1 METLTQIGQMLGT
14 YGVSAVI
21 VIIFLWDYVANK
33 KKNTENQETIK
44 TTLEVVKESTTT
56 ISNCLIEMQQ
66 TNLNTAKS
74 LELLQRQMENTD
86 KKIDILLEGRNYKMS
101 NKVYDVLKWITLVFL
116 PALTTLTGAI
126 LTTFNVGC
134 TDIVLTIMTAVTTF
148 MGAVLGISNINYNK
162 DKE

>member
-33 KKNTENQETIK
+33 KKNVENQETIK

-86 KKIDILLEGRNYKMS
+86 KKIDILLEGRNIK
-101 NKVYDVLKWITLVFL
+101 
-116 PALTTLTGAI
+116 
-126 LTTFNVGC
+126 
-134 TDIVLTIMTAVTTF
+134 
-148 MGAVLGISNINYNK
+148 
-162 DKE
+162 

>member
-1 METLTQIGQMLGT
+1 METLAQIGQMLGT

-33 KKNTENQETIK
+33 KKNVENQETIK
-44 TTLEVVKESTTT
+44 TTLAVVKESTTT

-86 KKIDILLEGRNYKMS
+86 KKIDILLEGRK
-101 NKVYDVLKWITLVFL
+101 
-116 PALTTLTGAI
+116 
-126 LTTFNVGC
+126 
-134 TDIVLTIMTAVTTF
+134 
-148 MGAVLGISNINYNK
+148 
-162 DKE
+162 

>member
-86 KKIDILLEGRNYKMS
+86 KKIDILLE
-101 NKVYDVLKWITLVFL
+101 VFL
-116 PALTTLTGAI
+116 PALTTLTGVI
-126 LTTFNVGC
+126 LNTFNVNC
-134 TDIVLTIMTAVTTF
+134 TDIVLTIMTAATTF
-148 MGAVLGISNINYNK
+148 MGAVLGISNINYNNK
-162 DKE
+162 SK

>member
-1 METLTQIGQMLGT
+1 METLTQVGQMLGT

-33 KKNTENQETIK
+33 KKNVENQETIK

-74 LELLQRQMENTD
+74 LELLQKQMESTD
-86 KKIDILLEGRNYKMS
+86 KKVDKLLEEERRK
-101 NKVYDVLKWITLVFL
+101 
-116 PALTTLTGAI
+116 
-126 LTTFNVGC
+126 
-134 TDIVLTIMTAVTTF
+134 
-148 MGAVLGISNINYNK
+148 
-162 DKE
+162 

>member
-21 VIIFLWDYVANK
+21 VIIFLWEYVVNK
-33 KKNTENQETIK
+33 KKNIENQETIK
-44 TTLEVVKESTTT
+44 TTLAVVKESTTT

-86 KKIDILLEGRNYKMS
+86 KKVDKLLEKR
-101 NKVYDVLKWITLVFL
+101 
-116 PALTTLTGAI
+116 
-126 LTTFNVGC
+126 
-134 TDIVLTIMTAVTTF
+134 
-148 MGAVLGISNINYNK
+148 
-162 DKE
+162 

>member
-21 VIIFLWDYVANK
+21 VVIFLWDYVANK
-33 KKNTENQETIK
+33 KKNVENQETIK

-74 LELLQRQMENTD
+74 LELLQRQMESTD
-86 KKIDILLEGRNYKMS
+86 KKVDKLLEERRN
-101 NKVYDVLKWITLVFL
+101 
-116 PALTTLTGAI
+116 
-126 LTTFNVGC
+126 
-134 TDIVLTIMTAVTTF
+134 
-148 MGAVLGISNINYNK
+148 
-162 DKE
+162 

>member
-1 METLTQIGQMLGT
+1 METLTQVGQMLGT

-33 KKNTENQETIK
+33 KKNVENQETIK

-74 LELLQRQMENTD
+74 LKLLQKQMETTD
-86 KKIDILLEGRNYKMS
+86 KKVDKILEERRN
-101 NKVYDVLKWITLVFL
+101 T
-116 PALTTLTGAI
+116 
-126 LTTFNVGC
+126 
-134 TDIVLTIMTAVTTF
+134 
-148 MGAVLGISNINYNK
+148 
-162 DKE
+162 